1 MNKNKINECDLL
13 IINIKI
19 NKKDLNF
26 IINNYWNHCL
36 INKGSFKADKFF
48 ESHENIISLYF
59 ANTSLDISEPIYA
72 RCVNWINLETQK
84 LYFNEVYPTLYFNF
98 CLYPFYKDIKVMD
111 SLFGY
116 KNIINTSIIINLL
129 RQKKYYIPPKLE
141 ESKNLKKF
149 IKEICNQGSIFSY
162 QKYFDFTELIEAIKN
177 TRFHYKNYLNSLFK
191 IRAINYIINGDSS
204 IHIFIEELINI
215 ISKIDRKRL
224 NNLKN
229 IKFKVYNKNH
239 CISSKNNS
247 KILNIQNEKKKNK
260 TDIFKTI
267 EKYYKFPG
275 LPINGYTGHIPLKK
289 SIFGISHRK
298 IIKIAADKGFYTKE
312 KECNLYRNNKTK
324 KYITKII
331 LDCEVGHLAKKN
343 QKNKNIEK
351 SNIES
356 TLNNKKNKTF
366 IKKNRIGRKKSVY
379 EILKRYG
386 NFELKK
392 NLNEKIIEKLIKHEI
407 YDIKDDLKEP
417 IFLPYLFYPRYYM
430 YNHHY
435 YSKRHYLSRKKEI
448 LPNIFDSLFSI
459 IKVGYTI
466 EVVQNNI
473 SEILRPDMEEEDFEN
488 LINQTFE
495 PKTKNEIPENY
506 KQLLSLNNI
515 YPSFG

>member
-1 MNKNKINECDLL
+1 M
-13 IINIKI
+13 
-19 NKKDLNF
+19 
-26 IINNYWNHCL
+26 
-36 INKGSFKADKFF
+36 
-48 ESHENIISLYF
+48 
-59 ANTSLDISEPIYA
+59 
-72 RCVNWINLETQK
+72 
-84 LYFNEVYPTLYFNF
+84 
-98 CLYPFYKDIKVMD
+98 
-111 SLFGY
+111 
-116 KNIINTSIIINLL
+116 
-129 RQKKYYIPPKLE
+129 
-141 ESKNLKKF
+141 
-149 IKEICNQGSIFSY
+149 
-162 QKYFDFTELIEAIKN
+162 
-177 TRFHYKNYLNSLFK
+177 
-191 IRAINYIINGDSS
+191 
-204 IHIFIEELINI
+204 
-215 ISKIDRKRL
+215 
-224 NNLKN
+224 
-229 IKFKVYNKNH
+229 
-239 CISSKNNS
+239 
-247 KILNIQNEKKKNK
+247 
-260 TDIFKTI
+260 
-267 EKYYKFPG
+267 
-275 LPINGYTGHIPLKK
+275 
-289 SIFGISHRK
+289 
-298 IIKIAADKGFYTKE
+298 
-312 KECNLYRNNKTK
+312 
-324 KYITKII
+324 
-331 LDCEVGHLAKKN
+331 
-343 QKNKNIEK
+343 
-351 SNIES
+351 
-356 TLNNKKNKTF
+356 NNKKNKTF